1 MKSLRKNRLQPAGQP
16 AEFLLGKSLL
26 GVTAAT
32 RKELRAPWPDLAVS
46 ISRRTVPAA
55 RFIKKASGG
64 KTKLIQL
71 MHPGKSGL
79 KDFSLVAV
87 PEHDRGKTPA
97 PNIFTLPD
105 ARIA

>member
-16 AEFLLGKSLL
+16 AEFSARQKPARRHCRYPER
-26 GVTAAT
+26 TAGT
-32 RKELRAPWPDLAVS
+32 LARPGR
-46 ISRRTVPAA
+46 IHQPADGSGSP
-55 RFIKKASGG
+55 FHQKASGG
-64 KTKLIQL
+64 MTKLIQL

-79 KDFSLVAV
+79 KDFSLAAV